1 MQLRGTRVLV
11 TGGTSGIGL
20 ELVRRLVALNCQVAT
35 CGRNPQ
41 RVASV
46 AAEFASVLVLP
57 VDLSLP
63 GAAELLVG
71 QVVEHFG
78 GIDIVINNAAVQ
90 EHDSFVELQ
99 QTGLADR
106 IASEVATNLTAPMQ
120 ITAAFLAQ
128 LTEGQRSAVVN
139 VTSGLALAP
148 KKNAPVYC
156 ATKAALRT
164 FTLAVGY
171 QAADAGSHVLVSE
184 ALLPLVDTPMTAGR
198 GSASKKMTPGA
209 VADAILR
216 GVEHDR
222 TEIRIGAAR
231 ALPAVL
237 RLSKRIGLKI
247 LRNG

>member
-1 MQLRGTRVLV
+1 VI
-11 TGGTSGIGL
+11 TGC
-20 ELVRRLVALNCQVAT
+20 RLVALNCQVAT

-46 AAEFASVLVLP
+46 TNEVASVFGLP

-63 GAAELLVG
+63 SAAIE
-71 QVVEHFG
+71 VV
-78 GIDIVINNAAVQ
+78 
-90 EHDSFVELQ
+90 
-99 QTGLADR
+99 
-106 IASEVATNLTAPMQ
+106 TNLIAPMQ

-128 LTEGQRSAVVN
+128 LTEGQTSAVVN

-148 KKNAPVYC
+148 KRTAPVYC

-171 QAADAGSHVLVSE
+171 QAADAGSNVLVAE
-184 ALLPLVDTPMTAGR
+184 ALLPLVDTPMTTGR
-198 GSASKKMTPGA
+198 GSSSRKMTPGA

-216 GVEHDR
+216 GIEQDR

-231 ALPAVL
+231 ALPLVL
-237 RLSKRIGLKI
+237 RVSKRIGLKI